1 MFASTLRPKV
11 NEYLIAI
18 LLGGTVSASAIGII
32 GIVPTGLLQ
41 SVSPFFLA
49 IGGLFVF
56 GFLAICMV
64 KPFWGLLIVLFSI
77 PFYGFIQQVIFH
89 NSPLVAAVKEIS
101 IIILIIGY
109 LIHLSVTRRKLT
121 RVKVLIPFLLF
132 SSYVLVRAI
141 FSPNLFLALTDL
153 RFYILYPMVLF
164 VAAGVVDSETKFRI
178 VLKVTL
184 FIAFIVAAYGILQ
197 VATNGMVDQAL
208 GRVMSESYRARHL
221 YRFGA
226 ITAMSTTAGRGE
238 LGAYMACLGIVFIG
252 LYKYICKFVP
262 KGLVRIIILSV
273 LTALIF
279 TYSRT
284 SYLMFLVGIIA
295 LAFYRRSKAILYFGL
310 IIMLLLVGCTF
321 FFTVEPT
328 GGVLYQALTDVRSA
342 LVRAFSVWPMAL
354 QVSAAHSLG
363 IGLGEVGKMPTL
375 PGAEGEFL
383 TFDNE
388 FLAVLVE
395 TGFPGLLLFVC
406 FLVLIFRRLGTADPN
421 GVFRSLLLGVA
432 TWGVLSGCL
441 HSIPAI
447 MYFWVFMGI
456 GLGLGRRLTSPRG
469 QE

>member
-18 LLGGTVSASAIGII
+18 LLGGTVSASAVGII

-89 NSPLVAAVKEIS
+89 NSSLVAAAKEIS
-101 IIILIIGY
+101 IIILSIGY

-121 RVKVLIPFLLF
+121 RAKVLIPFLLF

-252 LYKYICKFVP
+252 LHKYICKFVP
-262 KGLVRIIILSV
+262 KGLVWIIILSV
-273 LTALIF
+273 LAALIF

-284 SYLMFLVGIIA
+284 SYLMFLVGVIT
-295 LAFYRRSKAILYFGL
+295 LGFYRRGKAILYIGL
-310 IIMLLLVGCTF
+310 IMLLVGGGF
-321 FFTVEPT
+321 FLTMEPAT
-328 GGVLYQALTDVRSA
+328 GALHQALTDVGSA
-342 LVRAFSVWPMAL
+342 FARVFTVWPVAL
-354 QVSAAHSLG
+354 RVSATNPLG
-363 IGLGEVGKMPTL
+363 IGVGEVGKLPTL
-375 PGAEGEFL
+375 PGAGGEFL
-383 TFDNE
+383 TFDNA
-388 FLAVLVE
+388 FLSMLVE
-395 TGFPGLLLFVC
+395 IGILGLILFLWMLCAIAMYLKRNVRMNVLFSVFIALMVS
-406 FLVLIFRRLGTADPN
+406 FLVKC
-421 GVFRSLLLGVA
+421 LLGNF
-432 TWGVLSGCL
+432 L
-441 HSIPAI
+441 HQIPAI
-447 MYFWVFMGI
+447 IYFWALFGI
-456 GLGLGRRLTSPRG
+456 GVNSKLSSMRRV
-469 QE
+469 